1 MVIANVLSI
10 IAIVISI
17 GVPTFEYYNDKRI
30 NNINID
36 IQYYDKVY
44 SEYLLERIPE
54 CRIRMERK
62 DDGSVLG
69 VDEFI
74 DLLREMRKNSLYF
87 KFANEEFYNEFRRLN
102 QQLEDTLTMLPDK
115 VSNDAYRSF
124 RRKMDTMIYQIYECI
139 HKASH
144 GRKYKKFF

>member
-1 MVIANVLSI
+1 MTITDVLAV

-17 GVPTFEYYNDKRI
+17 GTAAIGYYYDKKI

-54 CRIRMERK
+54 CRMRIERK
-62 DDGSVLG
+62 ADGSLLG

-74 DLLREMRKNSLYF
+74 RLLREMRRNSLYF

-102 QQLEDTLTMLPDK
+102 QQLEDTLIMAPD
-115 VSNDAYRSF
+115 NINTDGYRSF
-124 RRKMDTMIYQIYECI
+124 RCKMDETIYQIYECI

-144 GRKYKKFF
+144 GRKYKK

>member
-1 MVIANVLSI
+1 MTITDVLAV
-10 IAIVISI
+10 IAIVVSI
-17 GVPTFEYYNDKRI
+17 GAAAIGYYNDKKI

-54 CRIRMERK
+54 CRMRIERK
-62 DDGSVLG
+62 ADGTLLG

-74 DLLREMRKNSLYF
+74 RLLREMRKNSLYF

-102 QQLEDTLTMLPDK
+102 Q
-115 VSNDAYRSF
+115 
-124 RRKMDTMIYQIYECI
+124 
-139 HKASH
+139 
-144 GRKYKKFF
+144 